1 MAQAQ
6 GGLTQLQASSAPD
19 PSDPNNVGDTFD
31 NEKAVP
37 PAPALVA
44 TKKDDFG
51 ASDYAAER
59 AKIYRQQQKLM
70 QLLEEK
76 AKPNANAGWSALARG
91 FADPNA
97 KWFYQ
102 GLAGG
107 VGNLKQQQEDQDSKA
122 IQLAQMRMQLGQ
134 GMYAQQA
141 QDVELRKQ
149 QAIQKLSES
158 LVSPTGVIDKA
169 VLQQMVSID
178 PKYTS
183 TVIDSSQKIKKL
195 LEPDTKIIK
204 NDENLIQMGADGNW
218 KVVLGG
224 VEKLDFA
231 TKLALQQLNIPIAN
245 INNLTPDQSNSLQ
258 ARIKANATN
267 IDTDVNE
274 AMTVLGI
281 PLTRINALTQKE
293 REDIDKH
300 ILAKKTA
307 SAPKTT
313 ITVTNEAEK
322 AFFRDIGTEEAKR
335 ITASHANATSAPDLI
350 DSSNRTRELLE
361 GGNVLT
367 GPFAGIKLV
376 ADRLVGDPKRVQA
389 TQEFLNE
396 QSRNT
401 LAGIKSSNLGSGQ
414 GFTNTDREFLKEAT
428 TGNITWDRKSLL
440 HLADINE
447 MLARNH
453 IKMFNKEYE
462 VLSKN
467 NPKALTVLPTFRPVE
482 EPAYKIPRDPYYKN
496 NPYHLSS
503 IQSLAEEQRKQIPD
517 GEYFIDWDGKGY
529 IKEGKQK

>member
-1 MAQAQ
+1 MADEIV
-6 GGLTQLQASSAPD
+6 GGLTQSQIGAAPD
-19 PSDPNNVGDTFD
+19 NTDPTNVGETQDH
-31 NEKAVP
+31 
-37 PAPALVA
+37 APTSTV
-44 TKKDDFG
+44 TSDYG
-51 ASDYAAER
+51 ASDLRKARMDLYS
-59 AKIYRQQQKLM
+59 QQRKLM
-70 QLLEEK
+70 ESLQEK
-76 AKPNANAGWSALARG
+76 AQPSSAETWGAIARG
-91 FADPNA
+91 FSDPNA
-97 KWFYQ
+97 KWFSQ
-102 GLAGG
+102 GAAQAGAN
-107 VGNLKQQQEDQDSKA
+107 VADLQQQREAKNM
-122 IQLAQMRMQLGQ
+122 QLAQMRMQLGQ

-158 LVSPTGVIDKA
+158 LVSPTGVIDKS

-178 PKYTS
+178 PKYAT
-183 TVIDSSQKIKKL
+183 TVIESNQNIKKL
-195 LEPDTKIIK
+195 LAPETKTLKPNETVIEK
-204 NDENLIQMGADGNW
+204 QSDGTW
-218 KVVLGG
+218 KVVLSAP
-224 VEKLDFA
+224 EKLDFA
-231 TKLALQQLNIPIAN
+231 TNLALQQLNIPIAD
-245 INNLTPDQSNSLQ
+245 INKLTPAQSNSLQ
-258 ARIKANATN
+258 AQIKANATN

-300 ILAKKTA
+300 ILAKKIA

-350 DSSNRTRELLE
+350 DSSNRTREPLE

-517 GEYFIDWDGKGY
+517 GAYFIDWDGKGY
-529 IKEGKQK
+529 IKEGNQK